1 MHQRELWA
9 TYIRLAV
16 HRSMFWRRREGDEEG
31 GCRGGGRLSARRT
44 ASETIMRES
53 REHKA
58 RPRGSL

>member
-1 MHQRELWA
+1 MH
-9 TYIRLAV
+9 
-16 HRSMFWRRREGDEEG
+16 RRCFGGGGDEEG
-31 GCRGGGRLSARRT
+31 DGEEEGRLSARRT

>member
-1 MHQRELWA
+1 MH
-9 TYIRLAV
+9 
-16 HRSMFWRRREGDEEG
+16 RRCFGGGGDEEG
-31 GCRGGGRLSARRT
+31 DVEEEGRLSARRT